1 MKNVIADIYGVIIEQ
16 NKVVATGDKELLV
29 LLKACVTDLAIAAGM
44 DNKVKEFVLRDT
56 GAACKIKDYLDKE
69 LQ

>member
-16 NKVVATGDKELLV
+16 NKIATTGDKELLV

-44 DNKVKEFVLRDT
+44 DIKVKEFVLRNN
-56 GAACKIKDYLDKE
+56 GAANKIKEYLDKE